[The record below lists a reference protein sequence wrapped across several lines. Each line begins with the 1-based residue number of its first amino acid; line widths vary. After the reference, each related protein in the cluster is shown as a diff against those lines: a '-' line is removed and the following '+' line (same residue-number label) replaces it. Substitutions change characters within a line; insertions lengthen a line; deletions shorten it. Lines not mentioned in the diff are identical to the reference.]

1 VRATII
7 DAGSMSRTNLSVL
20 FRSSRQMTSSPSQ
33 LRSPPT
39 PPASLAPIVRLSV
52 MSGFEVRVGTEPV
65 FLPANVERV
74 IALLAVRGRPQ
85 LRTTMASTLWMDTTT
100 DRASANLRTALWR
113 ARQHTGDLL
122 RLEGHYVALSP
133 DVQVDLAE
141 LTLRARRLIDGHA
154 SLEPDD
160 GDPRSLAGDLLPG
173 WDEEWITFERERLR
187 QLRIHAL
194 ESLCAKLSAAGR
206 AGESIDA
213 GLAAV
218 EAEPLRESAQ
228 RALVAAH
235 LAEGNISEARRQ
247 FHFYR
252 ELLREALGIE
262 PSAEL
267 RAMVDLSSSRV

>member
-1 VRATII
+1 MRATII
-7 DAGSMSRTNLSVL
+7 DAGSISRTNVSTV
-20 FRSSRQMTSSPSQ
+20 FRSSRHMTSSPSQ
-33 LRSPPT
+33 LRAPPT
-39 PPASLAPIVRLSV
+39 PPTPVAPIVRLSV

-122 RLEGHYVALSP
+122 TLEGHYVALSA

-141 LTLRARRLIDGHA
+141 LTLRARRLIDGHT
-154 SLEPDD
+154 SLQPDD
-160 GDPRSLAGDLLPG
+160 GDPRTLAGDLLPG
-173 WDEEWITFERERLR
+173 WDEEWIAFERERLR

-213 GLAAV
+213 DWPRSRPNHCG
-218 EAEPLRESAQ
+218 
-228 RALVAAH
+228 RARNAHCVAAH

-252 ELLREALGIE
+252 DLLREALGIE
-262 PSAEL
+262 PSDEL

>member
-1 VRATII
+1 MRATII
-7 DAGSMSRTNLSVL
+7 PNGSVCRANRLAV
-20 FRSSRQMTSSPSQ
+20 FRSSPTMSAVVVSAPSV
-33 LRSPPT
+33 PT
-39 PPASLAPIVRLSV
+39 VPTVPTIHLSV
-52 MSGFEVRVGTEPV
+52 MSGFEVRIANESV

-85 LRTTMASTLWMDTTT
+85 LRSMMASTLWMDTTT

-113 ARQHTGDLL
+113 ARQHIDDLL
-122 RLEGHYVALSP
+122 TFEGHYVAFSP
-133 DVQVDLAE
+133 SVEVDLAE
-141 LTLRARRLIDGHA
+141 LSRRARRLIDDTS

-160 GDPRSLAGDLLPG
+160 GDPGSLAGDLLPG

-194 ESLCAKLSAAGR
+194 ESLCVKLSAAGR
-206 AGESIDA
+206 PGQAIDA

-235 LAEGNISEARRQ
+235 LAEGNVSEARRQ
-247 FHFYR
+247 FHLYR
-252 ELLREALGIE
+252 RLLRDELGIE
-262 PSAEL
+262 PSDQL
-267 RAMVDLSSSRV
+267 RALLDLSSSRA